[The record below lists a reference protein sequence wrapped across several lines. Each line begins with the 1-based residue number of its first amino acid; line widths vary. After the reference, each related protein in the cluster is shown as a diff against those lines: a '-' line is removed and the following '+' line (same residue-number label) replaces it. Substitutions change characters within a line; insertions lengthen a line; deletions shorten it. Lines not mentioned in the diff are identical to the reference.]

1 MTKEEIKH
9 HINLMDYVYKDN
21 VDFKEIGL
29 KKISWVTNKE
39 TDTQGYVAINT
50 DTIYIV
56 WRGIS
61 SLNDFLR
68 DSNLRKVKFRKEGE
82 LVHVG
87 FLNAFNSIKDYLD
100 KVIENSFKKIG
111 GIDKIKNIVIC
122 GHSLGGALSTLTAY
136 HFCEKYPDLKDKVQK
151 ISIGSPRVGNSIF
164 SENYNKLVPFTLR
177 IVNDNDLVARIP
189 KIGYKHVDTVLSL
202 DGEGKVIKSKFK
214 LFRHI
219 YECFISDITGDAVKD
234 HFCDNYIDIV
244 NKWDGNF

>member
-1 MTKEEIKH
+1 MNKEEIKH
-9 HINLMDYVYKDN
+9 HINLMDYAYKDN
-21 VDFKEIGL
+21 VDFKQIGL

-56 WRGIS
+56 WRGS
-61 SLNDFLR
+61 SSVNDFLR
-68 DSNLRKVKFRKEGE
+68 DSNIRKVKFLKEGE

-100 KVIENSFKKIG
+100 KVIDNSFKKIG

-136 HFCEKYPDLKDKVQK
+136 HFCEKYPELREKVQK
-151 ISIGSPRVGNSIF
+151 ISIGSPRVGNSTF
-164 SENYNKLVPFTLR
+164 SKNYNKLVPFTLR

-189 KIGYKHVDTVLSL
+189 KIGYKHVDCVLSL
-202 DGEGKVIKSKFK
+202 DGDGKVIKRTFK
-214 LFRHI
+214 IFRHI
-219 YECFISDITGDAVKD
+219 YECFISDITGSAVKD
-234 HFCDNYIDIV
+234 HFCDNYINIV

>member
-56 WRGIS
+56 WRGSS

-111 GIDKIKNIVIC
+111 GIDKIKNILIC

-136 HFCEKYPDLKDKVQK
+136 HFSEKYPDLKDKVQK

-202 DGEGKVIKSKFK
+202 DGEGKVIKRKFK